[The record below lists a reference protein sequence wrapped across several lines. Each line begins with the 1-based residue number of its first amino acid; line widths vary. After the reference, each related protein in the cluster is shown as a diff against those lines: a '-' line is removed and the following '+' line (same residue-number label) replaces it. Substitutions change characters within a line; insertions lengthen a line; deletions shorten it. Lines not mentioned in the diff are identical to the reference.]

1 MTHKIFRSTFIT
13 CIIVL
18 AACFLLTFSVL
29 YSFFEHQTENE
40 LKGEIDYIAYSIKDD
55 YKSFFKTF
63 SDKDKRITLIS
74 QDGTVIADTNANADE
89 MEITPT
95 ALNLSMLKKTVT
107 ARQHDIQRH

>member
-40 LKGEIDYIAYSIKDD
+40 LKGEIDYIAYSIKDGCNFV
-55 YKSFFKTF
+55 KTSHIRKIKKNSVKNIPTPFKF
-63 SDKDKRITLIS
+63 LFLVRESPSLI
-74 QDGTVIADTNANADE
+74 
-89 MEITPT
+89 
-95 ALNLSMLKKTVT
+95 
-107 ARQHDIQRH
+107 

>member
-89 MEITPT
+89 MENHADRIEFIDAQKNGYGSSTRY
-95 ALNLSMLKKTVT
+95 SKT
-107 ARQHDIQRH
+107 

>member
-89 MEITPT
+89 MENHADRIEFID
-95 ALNLSMLKKTVT
+95 AQKTVT
-107 ARQHDIQRH
+107 ARQRDIQRH